1 MKPPLKRLLLSFGLA
16 FALPFPGPHID
27 DYIPLAWVLLHGD
40 LASADR
46 GFFILYG
53 AVLVFYAAAIFG
65 VMTLAIFLSRRNS
78 SR

>member
-46 GFFILYG
+46 GFFIMFG
-53 AVLVFYAAAIFG
+53 VVLVFYTVAIFG
-65 VMTLAIFLSRRNS
+65 VVALALFLFRRKQQ
-78 SR
+78 